1 MKGISLNCNGL
12 GSDSKKSWIRGLVE
26 SEFPIFFGVQ
36 ETKLDCINP
45 FFIRSLWSRPFVEFA
60 CSESSGVVG
69 SWIGCRHKIGL
80 LNIYAPQPS
89 NLKEALWNSIEVLI
103 NSVEAAWI
111 VFGDFNVVRNQE
123 ERSGS
128 SFNVGEE
135 NVFNDFISRVG
146 LFDFPLGGRRFT
158 RFGKNGN
165 KASKLD
171 RFLVSN
177 NFFDCWNDA
186 SVLVLCRSFSD
197 HCPLLLKVGSPN
209 FGPKPFR
216 IFDKWIGDPD
226 FSNLI
231 SNSWVLPSAVLTPDL
246 VLKNKL
252 KNLRQVIK
260 TWTYTKVSA
269 PNKIR
274 DDIISHLSDWDVK
287 AEDGLINDLK
297 QKCRLRWAVEGDEN
311 SKFFHSL
318 LQCKYSKFNLKGVHI
333 NGVWC
338 DSPEMIKEAAV
349 DHFSLRFKENPI
361 PRPYFNSP
369 LFRRLSLMDANS
381 LEATITM
388 DELKEAVWGCAGC
401 KAPGPDGFN
410 FNFIKNYWETL
421 KFDFW
426 NCVKYFESTGN
437 IANGCN
443 PSFIVLIPKK
453 GDPLGFSDYRPIS
466 LIGCVYKV
474 ISKILANR
482 LSKVISSVIGPNQT
496 AFIAGRQILDGCLIA
511 NEIIRTA
518 SLEKLKLLLFKV
530 DFEKA
535 FDSVNWNFLQDI
547 MRQMGFGAKWRKWMA
562 SCLSSA
568 SISILVNGSPSKE
581 FKLERGL
588 PLGLKVNISKSRIIG
603 IGVPTNEVELMASS
617 LGCAH
622 ESLPFIYLGL
632 PVGKKMRLCG
642 RLTLVK
648 SVLGSLPLYYFS
660 LFKAL
665 AFIIK
670 TLESIRSRFFWGFDD
685 SLSGINWVKWSS
697 ILLDASKGG
706 LGVGSLEAKNLALL
720 GKLKWRF
727 LTDTNALW
735 RKVIKE
741 LYGNNGGFSFAPIS
755 LGPSGVWCDIL
766 SSVTKIEAMDDSFKS
781 SFWVKVS
788 SGSDTLFWKD
798 PWSGN
803 GSRLMDVFPRLFA
816 LENYKDYTVKDRWAY
831 DNGVWEGS
839 WSWRVSPRGRALD
852 DLSSLLSL
860 INHLSLSSNDC
871 DRWFWS
877 GDASGKLKVKSLS
890 TSIQNICLG
899 ASARGVHH
907 IWNSWIPKKVN
918 ICVWRASLNRLPT
931 RSNLAN
937 RGLILSS
944 TCCPFCDDAQ
954 DEITHCGIS
963 CPRVL
968 PVWSWWNLPSPVV
981 FPSFSVADV
990 AMGKIDS
997 FGGSR
1002 LNKVL
1007 HGVLQCTLWSI

>member
-36 ETKLDCINP
+36 ETKLDSINP

-60 CSESSGVVG
+60 CSDSSGVVG

-123 ERSGS
+123 E
-128 SFNVGEE
+128 
-135 NVFNDFISRVG
+135 
-146 LFDFPLGGRRFT
+146 
-158 RFGKNGN
+158 
-165 KASKLD
+165 D
-171 RFLVSN
+171 R
-177 NFFDCWNDA
+177 
-186 SVLVLCRSFSD
+186 
-197 HCPLLLKVGSPN
+197 VGSPN

-388 DELKEAVWGCAGC
+388 DELKEAVWGSAGC

-474 ISKILANR
+474 ISKILANH

-496 AFIAGRQILDGCLIA
+496 AFIAGCQILNGCLIA

-530 DFEKA
+530 NFEKA
-535 FDSVNWNFLQDI
+535 FDSVNWKFLQDI

-562 SCLSSA
+562 SCLSLA

-588 PLGLKVNISKSRIIG
+588 RQGDPLS
-603 IGVPTNEVELMASS
+603 
-617 LGCAH
+617 
-622 ESLPFIYLGL
+622 PF
-632 PVGKKMRLCG
+632 
-642 RLTLVK
+642 
-648 SVLGSLPLYYFS
+648 
-660 LFKAL
+660 LFLIVAEAL
-665 AFIIK
+665 QVTI
-670 TLESIRSRFFWGFDD
+670 
-685 SLSGINWVKWSS
+685 
-697 ILLDASKGG
+697 
-706 LGVGSLEAKNLALL
+706 L
-720 GKLKWRF
+720 GKW
-727 LTDTNALW
+727 
-735 RKVIKE
+735 
-741 LYGNNGGFSFAPIS
+741 
-755 LGPSGVWCDIL
+755 
-766 SSVTKIEAMDDSFKS
+766 
-781 SFWVKVS
+781 
-788 SGSDTLFWKD
+788 
-798 PWSGN
+798 
-803 GSRLMDVFPRLFA
+803 
-816 LENYKDYTVKDRWAY
+816 
-831 DNGVWEGS
+831 
-839 WSWRVSPRGRALD
+839 
-852 DLSSLLSL
+852 
-860 INHLSLSSNDC
+860 H
-871 DRWFWS
+871 
-877 GDASGKLKVKSLS
+877 
-890 TSIQNICLG
+890 
-899 ASARGVHH
+899 
-907 IWNSWIPKKVN
+907 
-918 ICVWRASLNRLPT
+918 
-931 RSNLAN
+931 
-937 RGLILSS
+937 
-944 TCCPFCDDAQ
+944 
-954 DEITHCGIS
+954 
-963 CPRVL
+963 
-968 PVWSWWNLPSPVV
+968 
-981 FPSFSVADV
+981 
-990 AMGKIDS
+990 
-997 FGGSR
+997 
-1002 LNKVL
+1002 
-1007 HGVLQCTLWSI
+1007 